1 MPDTVHVPADP
12 RYDAVDLHC
21 HSLHSDGA
29 LPVAEL
35 MARAQVAELKYFSI
49 TDHDTLRGQ
58 AEALAAAKS
67 TAMHYVTGVEW
78 SAVWGSYLIHVVGLD
93 FDPSAPAS
101 IEAEAAQVRSRARR
115 ARRIADK
122 LEREGF
128 VGVRE
133 WLSQQNDAASI
144 GRPHI
149 AAYLVESQQA
159 KNMAQV
165 FKRHLGAGKVG
176 DVKTEWPELEQVVRW
191 ITNAGGQA
199 VLAHPHRYKMT
210 RTKRTQLVADFA
222 DAGGQ
227 AIEIGVPGVMPDMRQ
242 HLVQLAQA
250 YELTGSSGSD
260 FHHDEQRW
268 LALGKVPP
276 LPKDVVPVWS
286 RFRTENKF

>member
-1 MPDTVHVPADP
+1 MSQPVHASTDP

-21 HSLHSDGA
+21 HSVHSDGA
-29 LPVAEL
+29 LPIAEL
-35 MARAQVAELKYFSI
+35 MARAQAAELKFFSV

-58 AEALAAAKS
+58 AEAFD
-67 TAMHYVTGVEW
+67 TAQENGVPYVSGVEW

-93 FDPSAPAS
+93 FSLTDPAS
-101 IEAEAAQVRSRARR
+101 QAAEQAQVRSRARR

-128 VGVRE
+128 TGVRE
-133 WLSQQNDAASI
+133 WLSQQDDGASI
-144 GRPHI
+144 GRPHM
-149 AAYLVESQQA
+149 AQFLVDSGQM
-159 KNMAQV
+159 KNVAQV
-165 FKRHLGAGKVG
+165 FKRYLGAGKVG
-176 DVKTEWPELEQVVRW
+176 DVKCEWPALEEVVQW
-191 ITNAGGQA
+191 ITAAGGQA

-222 DAGGQ
+222 EAGGQ

-250 YELTGSSGSD
+250 HGLAGSSGSD

-268 LALGKVPP
+268 LSLGKVPP
-276 LPKDVVPVWS
+276 LPKDVEPVWT
-286 RFRTENKF
+286 RFRTT

>member
-1 MPDTVHVPADP
+1 MSDTVHAPADP

-29 LPVAEL
+29 LPIAEL
-35 MARAQVAELKYFSI
+35 MARAQSAELKYFSV

-58 AEALAAAKS
+58 EEAFAVAKTQS
-67 TAMHYVTGVEW
+67 INYVSGVEW
-78 SAVWGSYLIHVVGLD
+78 SAVWGSYLIHVVGLN
-93 FDPSAPAS
+93 FDLNAPAS
-101 IEAEAAQVRSRARR
+101 LEAEKAQVRSRARR

-133 WLSQQNDAASI
+133 WLSQQDDAASI

-159 KNMAQV
+159 KNVAQV
-165 FKRHLGAGKVG
+165 FKRYLGAGKVG
-176 DVKTEWPELEQVVRW
+176 DVKNEWPELGQVVQW
-191 ITNAGGQA
+191 ITAAGGQA

-210 RTKRTQLVADFA
+210 RTKRTRLVADFA
-222 DAGGQ
+222 EAGGQ

-242 HLVQLAQA
+242 HLVQLVQDH
-250 YELTGSSGSD
+250 ELAGSSGSD

-276 LPKDVVPVWS
+276 LPKDVVPVWT
-286 RFRTENKF
+286 RFRTT